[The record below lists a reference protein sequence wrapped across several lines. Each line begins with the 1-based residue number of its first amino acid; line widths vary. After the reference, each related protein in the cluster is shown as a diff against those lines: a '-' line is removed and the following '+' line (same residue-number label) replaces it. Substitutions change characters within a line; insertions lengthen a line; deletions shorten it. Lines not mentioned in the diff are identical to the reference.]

1 MATIL
6 SWPQSIVPA
15 TLSWQ
20 LVSNSKTFASTFT
33 GSVQTVRFPGSR
45 WRCSM
50 SFNNLT
56 DEQARVL
63 EAFVAELDGESGRVK
78 ISDWARSGLT
88 QRGKP
93 KVSQPNQYGKLLES
107 KDWLPNSIVLRIGDY
122 ITVND
127 ELKRV
132 TANVISDAQGSATIP
147 IAPILRYAPA
157 VNDLIENEAPYGI
170 FKLTSNDQG
179 NFQRKPGILT
189 STSLSFEEALT

>member
-1 MATIL
+1 MTTIL
-6 SWPQSIVPA
+6 SWPRSIVPT

-20 LVSNSKTFASTFT
+20 LVSNSKTFTSTFT

-93 KVSQPNQYGKLLES
+93 KVSQPNQSGKLLES

-132 TANVISDAQGSATIP
+132 TANVISDAQGNATIP
-147 IAPILRYAPA
+147 IAPYCVTHL
-157 VNDLIENEAPYGI
+157 
-170 FKLTSNDQG
+170 Q
-179 NFQRKPGILT
+179 
-189 STSLSFEEALT
+189 

>member
-15 TLSWQ
+15 SLSWQ
-20 LVSNSKTFASTFT
+20 LVSNSKTFTSTFT

-63 EAFVAELDGESGRVK
+63 EALVAELDGESGRVK

-93 KVSQPNQYGKLLES
+93 KVSQPNQSGKLLES

-132 TANVISDAQGSATIP
+132 TANVISDAQGNATIP
-147 IAPILRYAPA
+147 IAPILRYAPT

>member
-20 LVSNSKTFASTFT
+20 LVSNSKTFTSTFT

-93 KVSQPNQYGKLLES
+93 KVSQPNQSGKLLES

-132 TANVISDAQGSATIP
+132 TANVISDAQGNATIP
-147 IAPILRYAPA
+147 IVPILRYAPA

>member
-6 SWPQSIVPA
+6 SWPRSIVPT

-20 LVSNSKTFASTFT
+20 LVSNSKTFTSTFT

-93 KVSQPNQYGKLLES
+93 KVSQPNQSGKLLES

-132 TANVISDAQGSATIP
+132 TANVISDAQGNATIP

-157 VNDLIENEAPYGI
+157 VNDLIENEVPYGI

>member
-6 SWPQSIVPA
+6 SWPHTIMPT

-20 LVSNSKTFASTFT
+20 LISNSKTFTSAFT
-33 GSVQTVRFPGSR
+33 GSVQTVRFPGSH

-56 DEQARVL
+56 DEQARIL
-63 EAFVAELDGESGRVK
+63 EAVVAELDGESGRVK

-93 KVSQPNQYGKLLES
+93 KVSRPNQTGKLLES
-107 KDWLPNSIVLRIGDY
+107 KDWLPNSIILRIGDY

-132 TANVISDAQGSATIP
+132 TANVVSDAQGNATIP
-147 IAPILRYAPA
+147 IAPILRYSPA
-157 VNDLIENEAPYGI
+157 LNDTIENETPYGI

-179 NFQRKPGILT
+179 NFQRRPGILT
-189 STSLSFEEALT
+189 NTSLTFEEALT

>member
-15 TLSWQ
+15 TLGWQ
-20 LVSNSKTFASTFT
+20 LVSNSKTFTSTFT

-56 DEQARVL
+56 DEQARIL

-93 KVSQPNQYGKLLES
+93 KVSQPNQSGKLLES
-107 KDWLPNSIVLRIGDY
+107 KNWLPNSIVLRTGDY

-132 TANVISDAQGSATIP
+132 TTNVISDAQGNATIP

-157 VNDLIENEAPYGI
+157 VNDLIENEVPYGI

>member
-20 LVSNSKTFASTFT
+20 LVSNSKTFTSTFT

-93 KVSQPNQYGKLLES
+93 KVSQPNQSGKLLES

-132 TANVISDAQGSATIP
+132 TANVISDAQGNATIL

-157 VNDLIENEAPYGI
+157 VNDLIENEAPYGV

>member
-6 SWPQSIVPA
+6 SWPRSIVPA

>member
-6 SWPQSIVPA
+6 SWPQFIVPA

-20 LVSNSKTFASTFT
+20 LVSNSKTFTSTFT

-93 KVSQPNQYGKLLES
+93 KVSQPNQSGKLLET

-122 ITVND
+122 ITVNN

-132 TANVISDAQGSATIP
+132 TANVISDAQGNATIS

>member
-20 LVSNSKTFASTFT
+20 LVSNSKTFTSTFT

-56 DEQARVL
+56 DDQARVL

-93 KVSQPNQYGKLLES
+93 KVSQPNQSGKLLES

-132 TANVISDAQGSATIP
+132 TANVISDAQGNAIIP